1 MKYIRNTTD
10 FYIEENTVLSLGK
23 FDGIHRG
30 HEQLLQY
37 FAKKKDEGLAGAIFT
52 FDIPPRR
59 NVQNVEAKVL
69 TTNEEKRHM
78 FERLG
83 IMWWSARLRRRSCA
97 WSRRISSQRLCGSFM

>member
-37 FAKKKDEGLAGAIFT
+37 FAKKKDEGLAGAIFY
-52 FDIPPRR
+52 
-59 NVQNVEAKVL
+59 L
-69 TTNEEKRHM
+69 RH
-78 FERLG
+78 
-83 IMWWSARLRRRSCA
+83 STSQKCA
-97 WSRRISSQRLCGSFM
+97 ECGGEGADHE

>member
-37 FAKKKDEGLAGAIFT
+37 FAKKKDEGLAGAILPST
-52 FDIPPRR
+52 FHLAEMCR
-59 NVQNVEAKVL
+59 
-69 TTNEEKRHM
+69 
-78 FERLG
+78 
-83 IMWWSARLRRRSCA
+83 MWRRRC
-97 WSRRISSQRLCGSFM
+97 

>member
-69 TTNEEKRHM
+69 TTNEEKRQNRRQKTRQCCRS
-78 FERLG
+78 RLKT
-83 IMWWSARLRRRSCA
+83 IYSPLSP
-97 WSRRISSQRLCGSFM
+97 

>member
-52 FDIPPRR
+52 FDALLHHASP
-59 NVQNVEAKVL
+59 L
-69 TTNEEKRHM
+69 S
-78 FERLG
+78 
-83 IMWWSARLRRRSCA
+83 SAALA
-97 WSRRISSQRLCGSFM
+97 L

>member
-37 FAKKKDEGLAGAIFT
+37 FAKKKDEGLAG
-52 FDIPPRR
+52 
-59 NVQNVEAKVL
+59 V
-69 TTNEEKRHM
+69 
-78 FERLG
+78 
-83 IMWWSARLRRRSCA
+83 
-97 WSRRISSQRLCGSFM
+97 

>member
-52 FDIPPRR
+52 FDHSTS
-59 NVQNVEAKVL
+59 QK
-69 TTNEEKRHM
+69 
-78 FERLG
+78 
-83 IMWWSARLRRRSCA
+83 CA
-97 WSRRISSQRLCGSFM
+97 ECGGEGADHE

>member
-37 FAKKKDEGLAGAIFT
+37 FAKKKDEGLDFYLRHSTSQKCAEWGGEGA
-52 FDIPPRR
+52 DH
-59 NVQNVEAKVL
+59 E
-69 TTNEEKRHM
+69 
-78 FERLG
+78 
-83 IMWWSARLRRRSCA
+83 
-97 WSRRISSQRLCGSFM
+97 

>member
-37 FAKKKDEGLAGAIFT
+37 FAKKKDEGGSDFYLRHSTSQKCAECGGEGA
-52 FDIPPRR
+52 DH
-59 NVQNVEAKVL
+59 E
-69 TTNEEKRHM
+69 
-78 FERLG
+78 
-83 IMWWSARLRRRSCA
+83 
-97 WSRRISSQRLCGSFM
+97 

>member
-83 IMWWSARLRRRSCA
+83 IARLRRRSCA